1 MTQPVSHDQFKAA
14 KDSLIASLV
23 ELSKAA
29 QQVSH
34 DAIDFFNIVDATAS
48 VATPAITTPL
58 FSTATATTT
67 ATAPLK
73 RTRKT
78 AVKKIQNITVPVDE
92 DVNVDEDIINT
103 LQNSTLPDTPYVA
116 VPSDVAIPEITGT
129 DAIPVVEEP
138 EKKQRK
144 KRAPKDPNAP
154 KKPLTSYILFYN
166 HLRSTVAQQNTSLSQ
181 TDLAKEISRQWKE
194 MSDED
199 KHHWKQLYDMEKVKY
214 DQEMAKYKKRSADE
228 AEMNSIVVD
237 EDDYAHAIAN
247 AVAETPVESNLVNE
261 IQDQPIAKKSKK
273 SRKSKKL
280 QASA

>member
-1 MTQPVSHDQFKAA
+1 M
-14 KDSLIASLV
+14 
-23 ELSKAA
+23 
-29 QQVSH
+29 
-34 DAIDFFNIVDATAS
+34 
-48 VATPAITTPL
+48 
-58 FSTATATTT
+58 
-67 ATAPLK
+67 
-73 RTRKT
+73 
-78 AVKKIQNITVPVDE
+78 
-92 DVNVDEDIINT
+92 NVDHEDIINT
-103 LQNSTLPDTPYVA
+103 LQNSSLPDTPYVA
-116 VPSDVAIPEITGT
+116 VPSDVVIPETTGT
-129 DAIPVVEEP
+129 DATPVVEEP

-261 IQDQPIAKKSKK
+261 IQEQPIVKKSKK